1 MLWANKH
8 RPTSFDELVGGAK
21 ALDHLADNMQ
31 HLLLHSKGAGTG
43 KTTLAHVLAN
53 TLDYPLHVF
62 NASSKKT
69 RGIAFVEEEL
79 IPLTRAGNYKQ
90 IILLDEADQLTP
102 EAQSA
107 LKGVIENAQGFFI
120 LTCNDIRKVSKW
132 LQSRCFTI
140 EFSPIGR
147 EPMMERLQHICG
159 AEGVEITESHLGLI
173 CDANEGDLRNAI
185 NALQAYDAVFRSEL
199 NERKERRRTEK
210 FILSLAEHDF
220 DAYTFLKV
228 CFVEKDL
235 LYANIMLSDAYDA
248 RSAVRSVFEEG
259 VAGTKAPLSDNKKL
273 QVVDAAITAERDI
286 LNGVD
291 EDIVWANFVR
301 MLMV

>member
-8 RPTSFDELVGGAK
+8 RPTTFDELVGGAK
-21 ALDHLADNMQ
+21 SLDHLAGNMQ
-31 HLLLHSKGAGTG
+31 HLLLHSREAGTG

-69 RGIAFVEEEL
+69 RGIAFVEEDL

-102 EAQSA
+102 AAQSA
-107 LKGVIENAQGFFI
+107 LKGVIENSQGFFI
-120 LTCNDIRKVSKW
+120 LTCNDLSKVSAWIK
-132 LQSRCFTI
+132 SRCLTI
-140 EFSPIGR
+140 HFSPI
-147 EPMMERLQHICG
+147 ELESMIQRLEYICG
-159 AEGVEITESHLGLI
+159 AEGVNITESQLRII
-173 CDANEGDLRNAI
+173 CEAHDGDLRNAI
-185 NALQAYDAVFRSEL
+185 NALQAFASFDEPVRA
-199 NERKERRRTEK
+199 TQ
-210 FILSLAEHDF
+210 FILSLTEHDF
-220 DAYTFLKV
+220 DAYTFLKM
-228 CFVEKDL
+228 CMVEKDL

-301 MLMV
+301 MLIA

>member
-8 RPTSFDELVGGAK
+8 RPTSFDDLVGGAK
-21 ALDHLADNMQ
+21 SLDHLATNMQ

-132 LQSRCFTI
+132 IQSRCLTI
-140 EFSPIGR
+140 EFRPIGR
-147 EPMMERLQHICG
+147 KSMMERLQHICG
-159 AEGVEITESHLGLI
+159 AEGVKITESQLNLI
-173 CDANEGDLRNAI
+173 CDAHEGDLRNAI
-185 NALQAYDAVFRSEL
+185 NTLQAYDGLYDPNSNAA
-199 NERKERRRTEK
+199 RR

-228 CFVEKDL
+228 CMVEKDL

-286 LNGVD
+286 LSGVD